1 MVCMSNVSSIER
13 APSVRFAVTARLL
26 AETSRSAGL
35 RTPAFKSPPRRDGV
49 DRTIR
54 RQGRDVV
61 VAVRV
66 KGRPFGAVVADLV
79 EGVVVAN
86 ELTGHDAGR
95 ARALLWEALE
105 NAELTEA
112 A

>member
-1 MVCMSNVSSIER
+1 MVCVSNVSSIER

-26 AETSRSAGL
+26 ADTARSAGL
-35 RTPAFKSPPRRDGV
+35 QPPAFKTPPRLDGV
-49 DRTIR
+49 DRTIKR
-54 RQGRDVV
+54 RGRDVV

-66 KGRPFGAVVADLV
+66 AGRPFGAVIADLV

-95 ARALLWEALE
+95 ARAMLW
-105 NAELTEA
+105 A
-112 A
+112 AVDDLDTASAA